1 MNQRTSP
8 CHACPFARHC
18 KPGALGGSH
27 PDVYVG
33 QAPLP
38 FWLPCHQSDNYRHKE
53 SDVNEV
59 EQCAGAAIFRS
70 NIGVA
75 DRMPSSL
82 LSLPRDTARVFA
94 TLADFY
100 AHHTGR
106 SRIELAK
113 MLTPEYV
120 AAMMDKEWNDAQV
133 RAQIYKRW

>member
-1 MNQRTSP
+1 MNQHNKP
-8 CHACPFARHC
+8 CAGCPWGRRE
-18 KPGALGGSH
+18 PTLGGS
-27 PDVYVG
+27 PVETYVG
-33 QAPLP
+33 QIALG
-38 FWLPCHQSDNYRHKE
+38 FWLPCHCSANYRAKA

-59 EQCAGAAIFRS
+59 AQCAGAAIFRS

-75 DRMPSSL
+75 DRMPSGL

-133 RAQIYKRW
+133 RAQIYRRRA